1 MLIGSTLS
9 LLLYLT
15 ICPSHYLLL
24 AAELLYPSGLFRKP
38 LRFAAKRAIVN
49 SPSWRPG
56 GYLVLDT
63 GGRLIYHF
71 IILPVAE
78 CALRIAGRAP
88 QGQSAGALSLPRPP
102 RLPLCYRMQRA
113 ACCAWSPRAPQTTPA
128 GCWRSTPPSWPAG
141 RCLAAQAA
149 AAARRAG
156 RRRRLGRPGCRLWAP
171 CAGPPPSCLAELAG
185 RLYCVSCMSSGPA
198 CLQPCVNVLFA
209 PCTLVL
215 LHTLNSVQ

>member
-88 QGQSAGALSLPRPP
+88 QGPKRWRLEPAAPTPSASVLSHAARGMLRLEPASPADHARWVLALNAAFLASGAVPGGASGGS
-102 RLPLCYRMQRA
+102 
-113 ACCAWSPRAPQTTPA
+113 SPASR
-128 GCWRSTPPSWPAG
+128 
-141 RCLAAQAA
+141 QAA
-149 AAARRAG
+149 AAGEARLQAVGAMR
-156 RRRRLGRPGCRLWAP
+156 W
-171 CAGPPPSCLAELAG
+171 S
-185 RLYCVSCMSSGPA
+185 PA
-198 CLQPCVNVLFA
+198 ILFG
-209 PCTLVL
+209 
-215 LHTLNSVQ
+215 